1 MKKFSATN
9 HIQTAIWIFLNGEKE
24 ERGTCTCEIVGFCEK
39 SMSTVPIIASFALTR
54 NFKTPSS
61 APKMTFIEY
70 WSTVVSIPSIFFFSN
85 WLKSTFLKSIEII
98 PICSIAGS
106 LLVSLLWRFEKTRN
120 ARSTYYCCH
129 ISQERR
135 PNHKR
140 TDQGTCII
148 YHRDYVVS
156 SDYEGL
162 KYSCRRIS
170 RPVRWRMSI
179 WSMKSPTMCIQ
190 TLAIIHFIIPVAILR
205 PVNLSGCESASES
218 IPSRNGIH
226 RLKP

>member
-135 PNHKR
+135 P
-140 TDQGTCII
+140 
-148 YHRDYVVS
+148 
-156 SDYEGL
+156 
-162 KYSCRRIS
+162 
-170 RPVRWRMSI
+170 
-179 WSMKSPTMCIQ
+179 TMCIQ